1 MFDFRACRVLC
12 GFVSGLQ
19 GAETVLVRRPVLEA
33 LTPPREQYGFL
44 DDANFLAFA
53 DLPCHDHAAGAPVAD
68 GSG

>member
-12 GFVSGLQ
+12 GFVGGLE
-19 GAETVLVRRPVLEA
+19 GAETVLVWGPVLEA

-44 DDANFLAFA
+44 DNADPLSFA
-53 DLPCHDHAAGAPVAD
+53 DLPRHDHAAGAPVAD